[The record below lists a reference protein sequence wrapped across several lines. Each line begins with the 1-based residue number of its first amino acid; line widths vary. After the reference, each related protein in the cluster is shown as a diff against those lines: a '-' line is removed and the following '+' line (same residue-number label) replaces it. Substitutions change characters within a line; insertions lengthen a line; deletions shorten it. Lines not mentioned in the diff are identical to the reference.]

1 MISHTTG
8 KPTKLGK
15 PLQRTANNHLL
26 FRVGGDISLRL
37 LGARVVDS
45 TMAKTV
51 GTVFDIF
58 GPVENPF
65 LSVRLQGSKET
76 GTTEDLSSSYFA
88 ILEQRRSGSKKSFA
102 TRKYP
107 KKQ

>member
-1 MISHTTG
+1 MTG
-8 KPTKLGK
+8 KPIKIGR

-26 FRVGGDISLRL
+26 FRVGDISLKL
-37 LGARVVDS
+37 IGARVVDA

-65 LSVRLQGSKET
+65 LSVRLQRSEDAS
-76 GTTEDLSSSYFA
+76 TTEDLSSSYFA
-88 ILEQRRSGSKKSFA
+88 MPEQKRSGSKKSFA
-102 TRKYP
+102 TRKYA